1 MMKGSK
7 VLVITMVIVLGI
19 LVQLVLCVADTKD
32 TPGRAVVDFTKAYF
46 SLDKSM
52 ADRICDNKRIV
63 DDVDVVEEY
72 LYSVAQEAGARG
84 FRLSYMKN
92 CLKHVFTETI
102 SRDSTTAVVR
112 ITCERK
118 RMINP
123 VFTII
128 GKLFFIGETYEVDET
143 LNIIKEDG
151 KWKVCGRAFS
161 LSV

>member
-1 MMKGSK
+1 MVKDNRITGV
-7 VLVITMVIVLGI
+7 VLVVFFGIILQLLLGM
-19 LVQLVLCVADTKD
+19 ADARS
-32 TPGRAVVDFTKAYF
+32 TPGKTAVEFTKAYF
-46 SLDKSM
+46 SLDTSM
-52 ADRICDNKRIV
+52 SEYLCKELMEE
-63 DDVDVVEEY
+63 DVVDKHINQ
-72 LYSVAQEAGARG
+72 VAQDAQVLGFKLNYMRSMLYHIETDIISEDESEA
-84 FRLSYMKN
+84 K
-92 CLKHVFTETI
+92 I
-102 SRDSTTAVVR
+102 R

-161 LSV
+161 LPV

>member
-1 MMKGSK
+1 MVKDNRITGV
-7 VLVITMVIVLGI
+7 VLVIFFGI
-19 LVQLVLCVADTKD
+19 ILQLLLVMADTRS
-32 TPGRAVVDFTKAYF
+32 TPGKTAVEFTKAYF
-46 SLDKSM
+46 SLDASM
-52 ADRICDNKRIV
+52 SEYLCKELMEE
-63 DDVDVVEEY
+63 DVVDKHIKQ
-72 LYSVAQEAGARG
+72 VAQDAQVLGFKLNYMRSMLYHVKTDIISEDDSEA
-84 FRLSYMKN
+84 K
-92 CLKHVFTETI
+92 I
-102 SRDSTTAVVR
+102 R

-123 VFTII
+123 IFTII

>member
-1 MMKGSK
+1 MAKDNR
-7 VLVITMVIVLGI
+7 ITGIVVVVFFGIILQLLLGM
-19 LVQLVLCVADTKD
+19 ADKRS
-32 TPGRAVVDFTKAYF
+32 TPGKTAVQFTKAYF
-46 SLDKSM
+46 SLDASM
-52 ADRICDNKRIV
+52 SEYVCKELMEE
-63 DDVDVVEEY
+63 DVVDKY
-72 LYSVAQEAGARG
+72 IKQVAQDALDLG
-84 FRLSYMKN
+84 FKFNYMRSMLYHIKTDI
-92 CLKHVFTETI
+92 V
-102 SRDSTTAVVR
+102 SRDESEAKIR

-143 LNIIKEDG
+143 LNIIKEDD

>member
-1 MMKGSK
+1 MVKDNRITGV
-7 VLVITMVIVLGI
+7 VLVVFFGIILQLLLGM
-19 LVQLVLCVADTKD
+19 ADTRS
-32 TPGRAVVDFTKAYF
+32 TPGKTAVEFTKAYF
-46 SLDKSM
+46 SLDASM
-52 ADRICDNKRIV
+52 SEYLCKELMEE
-63 DDVDVVEEY
+63 DVVDKHINQ
-72 LYSVAQEAGARG
+72 VAQDAQVLGFKLNYMRSMLYHIETDIISQNESEA
-84 FRLSYMKN
+84 K
-92 CLKHVFTETI
+92 I
-102 SRDSTTAVVR
+102 R

-151 KWKVCGRAFS
+151 KWKVCGGAFS

>member
-1 MMKGSK
+1 MAKDNRIIGV
-7 VLVITMVIVLGI
+7 VLVVLFGI
-19 LVQLVLCVADTKD
+19 ILQLLLGMADTRS
-32 TPGRAVVDFTKAYF
+32 TPGKTAVEFTKAYF
-46 SLDKSM
+46 SLNASM
-52 ADRICDNKRIV
+52 SEYICNELMEEENIV
-63 DDVDVVEEY
+63 EKY
-72 LYSVAQEAGARG
+72 INQVAQEAQNLG
-84 FRLSYMKN
+84 FKLSYMRSMLYYIK
-92 CLKHVFTETI
+92 TDII
-102 SRDSTTAVVR
+102 SEDESEVKIR

-151 KWKVCGRAFS
+151 KWKVCGKAFS

>member
-1 MMKGSK
+1 MAKDNRITGV
-7 VLVITMVIVLGI
+7 VLVVFFGIILQLLLGM
-19 LVQLVLCVADTKD
+19 ADTRS
-32 TPGRAVVDFTKAYF
+32 TPGKTAVEFTKAYF
-46 SLDKSM
+46 SLDASM
-52 ADRICDNKRIV
+52 SEYICKELMEE
-63 DDVDVVEEY
+63 DVVDKHINQ
-72 LYSVAQEAGARG
+72 VAQDAQVLG
-84 FRLSYMKN
+84 FKLNYMRSM
-92 CLKHVFTETI
+92 LYHIETDI
-102 SRDSTTAVVR
+102 VSRDESEAKIR

-161 LSV
+161 LSA